1 MLARPE
7 PLMSRRPAGRSPAA
21 SPRRRRAAA
30 APRPRHPRRRH
41 GGSRRAARAGAP
53 EPTARPG
60 LSRSPPSRIGS
71 EAPPRLSAIS
81 CGLTS
86 SPLATSSATII
97 AIVCKI
103 STSSSVYCRRVRFC
117 TTSTPSTRLAAQD
130 RHAHQRMVDLLAG
143 FRAIG
148 EIGVGLR
155 VGQRQRA
162 RGGRDPPD
170 ETLADPAAGCDAP
183 PRGATPRS
191 RTARAPRRRAS
202 HRPSRPRRPFRR
214 RPRGRSGRAVPGAAS
229 EPAMMPRRRRS
240 SRRVVE
246 TGSAGACGARSRPG
260 PRRGVPDDLAHS
272 ETAPAE
278 TPAEHS
284 GTPAGGCVRPRNR
297 AWRAAIT
304 ASA

>member
-7 PLMSRRPAGRSPAA
+7 PAARVDQLVDRPAA

-30 APRPRHPRRRH
+30 APRPRHPRRRP
-41 GGSRRAARAGAP
+41 GGSRRCGSCRSAGA
-53 EPTARPG
+53 TARPG
-60 LSRSPPSRIGS
+60 LRRSPPSRIGS

-97 AIVCKI
+97 AIVCRV

-117 TTSTPSTRLAAQD
+117 TTRTPSTRLAAQD

-155 VGQRQRA
+155 IGQRQRA
-162 RGGRDPPD
+162 RGGGDPPD
-170 ETLADPAAGCDAP
+170 ETLADPQAGAMHRLGAQPLGREQFEHLAGPHHIGRADLGDHFGGDDAHDLVEP
-183 PRGATPRS
+183 FLRR
-191 RTARAPRRRAS
+191 ARAGHDAAQTAQQPASRRDRLG
-202 HRPSRPRRPFRR
+202 RRVPA
-214 RPRGRSGRAVPGAAS
+214 PAVSGRLGGALL
-229 EPAMMPRRRRS
+229 
-240 SRRVVE
+240 
-246 TGSAGACGARSRPG
+246 
-260 PRRGVPDDLAHS
+260 DDLAHLRDS
-272 ETAPAE
+272 PGRQ
-278 TPAEHS
+278 P
-284 GTPAGGCVRPRNR
+284 GRGPVPGRRRRR